1 MYVPSS
7 DWLHGIAKKLI
18 FLHRYLLTINSDRVV
33 VVLTDA
39 ATGRMSSKTCISFQA
54 WKSEMQ
60 CEAYFRTLL
69 PVLDGQVFSV
79 SET

>member
-7 DWLHGIAKKLI
+7 DWLHSIAKKLI
-18 FLHRYLLTINSDRVV
+18 FLHQYLLTISSDQVV

-39 ATGRMSSKTCISFQA
+39 TTGRVGSKTCISFQA

-60 CEAYFRTLL
+60 CEAYFRRLL

-79 SET
+79 AET